1 MKRMNRIGL
10 LASGALLAAVFAAP
24 SFAQDTLNLPNLS
37 YRTGPFAT
45 SGIPLANGQID
56 YLTMINE
63 RDGGLN
69 GVKLNGEECETGY
82 NTEKG
87 VECYEKTKGSA
98 LVTQPWST
106 GITLQVLP
114 KAAVDKRPIFAAGYG
129 FSAMQDGETFQ
140 WAFNPPSSY
149 WDGASILLQTISDG
163 NLDNLK
169 GKKIA
174 LLHLDHPYGK
184 EPIPLLE
191 AYAAKH
197 GFTLLPIPVGLKEM
211 QNQSAQWLQIRRE
224 KPDFVL
230 MWGWGAMNGG
240 ALTEAAKTGYPM
252 NQFLGIWWAG
262 HDADLKLV
270 GEKGK
275 GYRSV
280 SFSFPN
286 SESKVMQDVKKYVVD
301 AGKSKID
308 QAGGEF
314 ETVFYQ
320 RGIVLSA
327 IMVEAATAAQK
338 KFDTKMLDA
347 EQFRW
352 GLENV
357 NFTEARLKEIG
368 LDGMVVP
375 FSTSCK
381 DHTGHGGGWMLEWD
395 GAKFVKASDT
405 IVQADRATIDE
416 LAKVKA
422 KEYADANQPWSTQT
436 CQ

>member
-1 MKRMNRIGL
+1 MKTLLKSAL
-10 LASGALLAAVFAAP
+10 LASAVGFAAP
-24 SFAQDTLNLPNLS
+24 AFAQDTLNLPNLS

-45 SGIPLANGQID
+45 SGIPLADGQAD
-56 YLTMINE
+56 YLTMLNE

-69 GVKLNGEECETGY
+69 GLKLNGEECETGY

-87 VECYEKTKGSA
+87 VECYEKTKGTA

-129 FSAMQDGETFQ
+129 FSAMQDGTTFP

-149 WDGASILLQTISDG
+149 WDGASILLQAISDG
-163 NLDNLK
+163 NLENLK

-191 AYAAKH
+191 EYAKKY
-197 GFTLLPIPVGLKEM
+197 GFTFLPIPVGLKEM

-252 NQFLGIWWAG
+252 NQFLGIWWSG

-286 SESKVMQDVKKYVVD
+286 SESKVMKDVKQLVVD
-301 AGKSKID
+301 AGKSKA
-308 QAGGEF
+308 QPGEM
-314 ETVFYQ
+314 EEVFYQ

-327 IMVEAATAAQK
+327 IMVEAATEAQK
-338 KFDTKMLDA
+338 HFNTKALDA

-352 GLENV
+352 GMENV
-357 NFTEARLKEIG
+357 KFTPERIKEIG

-375 FSTSCK
+375 FSTSCSN
-381 DHTGHGGGWMLEWD
+381 HTGHGGGWIVEWD
-395 GAKFVKASDT
+395 GAKFNKTSDK
-405 IVQADRATIDE
+405 IYEADRATIDP
-416 LAKVKA
+416 LAATKA
-422 KEYADANQPWSTQT
+422 KEYADANAPWTTQT

>member
-1 MKRMNRIGL
+1 MTRLKI
-10 LASGALLAAVFAAP
+10 AIAAALAASAAYVAP
-24 SFAQDTLNLPNLS
+24 AAAQDSLNLPNFS

-45 SGIPLANGQID
+45 SGIPLANGQAD
-56 YLTMINE
+56 YLTMLNE

-87 VECYEKTKGSA
+87 VECYEKYKANT
-98 LVTQPWST
+98 LVIQPWST

-114 KAAVDKRPIFAAGYG
+114 KANVDKVPVFAAGYG
-129 FSAMQDGETFQ
+129 FSAMQDGKTFQ

-149 WDGASILLQTISDG
+149 WDGASILLNTIADG

-169 GKKIA
+169 GKKVA

-191 AYAAKH
+191 EYSKKH

-224 KPDFVL
+224 RPDFVL

-270 GEKGK
+270 GDKGK
-275 GYRSV
+275 GYRTV

-286 SESKVMQDVKKYVVD
+286 SQSKVMQDVKKLVID
-301 AGKSKID
+301 AGKSKAA
-308 QAGGEF
+308 AGEM
-314 ETVFYQ
+314 EEVFYQ

-327 IMVEAATAAQK
+327 IMVEAASEAQK
-338 KFDTKMLDA
+338 NFNTKTLNA

-352 GLENV
+352 GLQNV
-357 NFTEARLKEIG
+357 KMTEARIAELG

-375 FSTSCK
+375 FSTSCSN
-381 DHTGHGGGWMLEWD
+381 HTGHGGGWILEWD

-405 IVQADRATIDE
+405 IQQADRATIDA
-416 LAKVKA
+416 LAAVKA
-422 KEYADANQPWSTQT
+422 KEYADANQPWATQT
-436 CQ
+436 CE